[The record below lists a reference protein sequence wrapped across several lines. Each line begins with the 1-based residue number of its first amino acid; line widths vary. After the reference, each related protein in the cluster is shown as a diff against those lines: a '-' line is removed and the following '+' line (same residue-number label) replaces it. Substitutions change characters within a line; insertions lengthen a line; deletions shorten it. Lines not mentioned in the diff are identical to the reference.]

1 MTPASKLQIS
11 NFNQYMKEPVDYL
24 QINLLGAKE
33 QALRVGRIVE
43 MMRRDSIATALI
55 HSNANL
61 YYLTGRVYRGYL
73 YISADS
79 VQPLYFVRQPS
90 TLRSDLSGVMHH
102 IRKPEEI
109 PSLLAEAGLAVPG
122 NVALELDSVSYN
134 AASRLAK
141 AFGMAA
147 PTINISPVLRQARAV
162 KTEVE
167 QEMLVRSG
175 QKQTYVYSHIPPLY
189 QEGMSDID
197 LQIAIEAQSR
207 REGCLGQ
214 FRIAGDE
221 MEIFMGNVLTGH
233 NADEPSPYDFAMGGR
248 GLDPSLP
255 VGADGTLIK
264 PGLPVMVD
272 VNGNYTGYM
281 TDMTRMYYIDHIGE
295 EARRACRLSADICE
309 ALAAMMLPGA
319 KACDLYAK
327 ALAMAKEAGM
337 GDYFMGHRSHAGF
350 VGHGVGIEINE
361 LPVIAPRSRDI
372 LAEGNAIALEPKFV
386 IPEIGAAGIENTY
399 IVTAKGGRKITTA
412 PEEPI
417 EMD

>member
-1 MTPASKLQIS
+1 M
-11 NFNQYMKEPVDYL
+11 E
-24 QINLLGAKE
+24 NLILLPE
-33 QALRVGRIVE
+33 EENALRIEKLRAAASVTLPENTRE
-43 MMRRDSIATALI
+43 EDAALLIAD
-55 HSNANL
+55 NATV
-61 YYLTGRVYRGYL
+61 YYLTGRVFSGWA
-73 YISADS
+73 YI
-79 VQPLYFVRQPS
+79 PLDREARPFWFVRRPVG
-90 TLRSDLSGVMHH
+90 LKGEGVME
-102 IRKPEEI
+102 IRKPEDIPVRPAAQGVKLPRTVGMELSITPYNDIIRLQKCFPGATTFNVSPAVSVARSVKTPMEI
-109 PSLLAEAGLAVPG
+109 SMMERSGIKQEAVYRKIPKLYTPG
-122 NVALELDSVSYN
+122 MTDIELDVAIEN
-134 AASRLAK
+134 LSRL
-141 AFGMAA
+141 
-147 PTINISPVLRQARAV
+147 
-162 KTEVE
+162 
-167 QEMLVRSG
+167 
-175 QKQTYVYSHIPPLY
+175 
-189 QEGMSDID
+189 
-197 LQIAIEAQSR
+197 
-207 REGCLGQ
+207 EGCLGQ